1 MKSKLLSSPKKGA
14 SIKEKL
20 DFYDHLMQEGD
31 LTLDQL
37 KVLRQRLYKIDT
49 YFQDT
54 EVVMNK
60 ITLLDCVNEQI
71 QEGK

>member
-1 MKSKLLSSPKKGA
+1 MNSKLLESPKKGA

-60 ITLLDCVNEQI
+60 ITLLDCVNELI

>member
-20 DFYDHLMQEGD
+20 DFYDHLMEQGD
-31 LTLDQL
+31 LTLKQL

-49 YFQDT
+49 YFQDC
-54 EVVMNK
+54 EIIIQKGV
-60 ITLLDCVNEQI
+60 LLECVNELI
-71 QEGK
+71 KEY